1 MSSGKNLRS
10 AMLTAGPEGGFSEAR
25 PYTVA
30 HLFLCLRNH
39 NDYVSDAL
47 MERAGEALN
56 NALDA
61 YRFVTM
67 DPLARSVRVDHDC
80 YYALISVADVPKH
93 MRKMRPEVLLRQIDT
108 LPFSKVIGKG
118 RSHRVGLNSFDD
130 LLAGPVIPAEF
141 LRLFGDLALQPS
153 RLELHHHLVL
163 SSIRRLKR
171 REHALAVLD
180 GESAVESLVGVLT
193 FERLAGAGSREHAGS
208 EMGPGGAIHSL
219 QRRLEYLD
227 QLARSREESTRRF
240 LGSDEETA
248 WRTNLYKL
256 RNRISHEGLRSV
268 SFSEAKAGIVAAL
281 RAMDRLQ
288 SMNPEFRRS
297 MSWAEAA
304 LELGHL
310 QESAGRIARFFET

>member
-1 MSSGKNLRS
+1 MPTFRAVAHVLWELPFPLRLPPEAFQVWEPREGVAVLDPRPRVGEITWKRNCSFLSASEVFPDLGPPNDIYPEHHYLVTSRMSSGKNLRS

-118 RSHRVGLNSFDD
+118 RSHRVGL
-130 LLAGPVIPAEF
+130 
-141 LRLFGDLALQPS
+141 
-153 RLELHHHLVL
+153 
-163 SSIRRLKR
+163 
-171 REHALAVLD
+171 
-180 GESAVESLVGVLT
+180 
-193 FERLAGAGSREHAGS
+193 
-208 EMGPGGAIHSL
+208 
-219 QRRLEYLD
+219 
-227 QLARSREESTRRF
+227 
-240 LGSDEETA
+240 
-248 WRTNLYKL
+248 
-256 RNRISHEGLRSV
+256 
-268 SFSEAKAGIVAAL
+268 
-281 RAMDRLQ
+281 
-288 SMNPEFRRS
+288 
-297 MSWAEAA
+297 
-304 LELGHL
+304 
-310 QESAGRIARFFET
+310 